1 MFASLEHSTCS
12 KETNMLSVPSVSAVR
27 RADDGG
33 MRTTTPAELDELA
46 DAFFD
51 TFDSLT
57 TLPGTRLERAPH
69 GTCLVVSGMLAP
81 TSNGVCSPRRAAAVD
96 EVAALAATMSGIGVP
111 WSILSRGEP
120 EQAVLDV
127 AAGHGL
133 TQRVELPMML
143 VDRADAVIRN
153 AAEGREHH
161 GNEDGR
167 EHLHEAVVH
176 VVDIDRYE
184 EYLRVFTQGFEMAPE
199 ALGPMA
205 QPEFLE
211 VPGCTCYLVRVS
223 GRPVACGSA
232 LLSREHVLVGN
243 VATLADHRGRG
254 YGRLVTEAA
263 VAGGFA
269 AGARTAYLLASS
281 DGRPLYESM
290 GFRSVETWTYLFAG
304 AKRA

>member
-1 MFASLEHSTCS
+1 MPSTASVAEL
-12 KETNMLSVPSVSAVR
+12 
-27 RADDGG
+27 RADDVG
-33 MRTTTPAELDELA
+33 MRTITPAELDELA
-46 DAFFD
+46 DAYFD

-57 TLPGTRLERAPH
+57 TVPGTRLERAPH

-81 TSNGVCSPRRAAAVD
+81 TSNGVCSPRRAAVVD
-96 EVAALAATMSGIGVP
+96 EVVALAETMSGMGVP
-111 WSILSRGEP
+111 WSILSRGGP

-143 VDRADAVIRN
+143 VDKADAVIRG
-153 AAEGREHH
+153 EGGH
-161 GNEDGR
+161 GDERGR
-167 EHLHEAVVH
+167 GREAVVH
-176 VVDIDRYE
+176 VVDIDHYE
-184 EYLRVFTQGFEMAPE
+184 DYLRVFVQGFEIPPE

-205 QPEFLE
+205 RPEFLE
-211 VPGCTCYLVRVS
+211 APGCTCYLAEVS
-223 GRPVACGSA
+223 GRPVACGTA

-263 VAGGFA
+263 VTGGFA
-269 AGARTAYLLASS
+269 AGAHTAYLLASS

-290 GFRSVETWTYLFAG
+290 GFRTVETWTYLFAK
-304 AKRA
+304 ARQA